1 MARLKKNQ
9 VLEKLEIATVA
20 AEGKCVARYEGQVIF
35 VQNVAPGDVADI
47 RIIRD
52 KKTYAEGMPVR
63 FHSYSQLRQQPFCQH
78 FNYCGGCKWQHLRY
92 ESQLQ
97 FKRQQVVDNLQR
109 IGKISLPEV
118 KPTIGSEK
126 ISMYRNKLE
135 YTFSNRKWLTQEELQ
150 SGVEIRKDALGFH
163 MSGRFDRVLDI
174 EYCHLQPDPSNAI
187 RNALRRFAHDENLP
201 FYDLVENEGFI
212 RNLIIR
218 TSSTGETMVIVQFAR
233 PYMEEVQKVMEFL
246 NREFPAITSLQYIIN
261 QKFNETYY
269 DQEVVLFKGRAW
281 IEEEMEGLRFRIGPK
296 SFYQTNSDQ
305 AYTLYKVTRDYA
317 ALTGSE
323 VVYDLYTGTGTI
335 ANFVARQAKKV
346 IGVESVPE
354 AIADAKINSDINGI
368 GNTSF
373 FAGDMRDL
381 LTQDFIQQ
389 HGQPD
394 VVITDPPRAGMH
406 EDVVK
411 TLLAVAPQRIVYVS
425 CNPATQARDL
435 QWLSEKYDVKEIQPV
450 DMFPHTH
457 HIENVVLLELR

>member
-20 AEGKCVARYEGQVIF
+20 AEGKCVARHEGQVIF
-35 VQNVAPGDVADI
+35 VQNVAPGDVADV

-63 FHSYSQLRQQPFCQH
+63 FHSYSKLRQQPFCQH
-78 FNYCGGCKWQHLRY
+78 FDYCGGCKWQHLTY
-92 ESQLQ
+92 ESQLE

-150 SGVEIRKDALGFH
+150 SGREIRKDALGFH

-187 RNALRRFAHDENLP
+187 RNALRKFAHDENLP
-201 FYDLVENEGFI
+201 FYDLVVNEGFI

-233 PYMEEVQKVMEFL
+233 PFMEEVQKVMEFL
-246 NREFPAITSLQYIIN
+246 NREFPEITSLQYIIN

-269 DQEVVLFKGRAW
+269 DQEVVLFKGRPW

-335 ANFVARQAKKV
+335 ANFVARQAQKV
-346 IGVESVPE
+346 VGVESVPE
-354 AIADAKINSDINGI
+354 AIEDARINSEINGI

-381 LTQDFIQQ
+381 LTQEFIQQ

-435 QWLSEKYDVKEIQPV
+435 QWLSEKYDVKAIQPV